1 MGHLR
6 YFFIWKDK
14 VLSFS
19 ILVAIVLHIGLL
31 LISFKMPE
39 YHNNISQDITVVLT
53 PSHESLNN
61 ADFLA
66 EQDQSGSGQLKDK
79 KKISTILLPIERT
92 ESQGAHAQT
101 KKDRFLQQTA
111 VEQTQERMLVTTLSW
126 KKEVENHEQMNA
138 RDAFESSY
146 SEKEMMIKSLEAQ
159 YLKQQQIYAKLKN
172 TETIDSVEAKKD
184 STAKYLEQFR
194 EKVELFGN
202 RDYPLAAKQ
211 QGLSGDVRLMVVLE
225 PDGSVKAI
233 HLLESSGH
241 SILDEA
247 AKRSVRR
254 GAPFGKFSQSMN
266 LLSELRVIRT
276 WRFHTGET
284 QVKTP

>member
-53 PSHESLNN
+53 PNHESLNN

-66 EQDQSGSGQLKDK
+66 EQDQSGGGQLKDK

>member
-66 EQDQSGSGQLKDK
+66 EQDQSGGGQLKDK

>member
-1 MGHLR
+1 
-6 YFFIWKDK
+6 
-14 VLSFS
+14 
-19 ILVAIVLHIGLL
+19 
-31 LISFKMPE
+31 MPE

-66 EQDQSGSGQLKDK
+66 EQDQRGGGQLKDK

>member
-1 MGHLR
+1 
-6 YFFIWKDK
+6 
-14 VLSFS
+14 
-19 ILVAIVLHIGLL
+19 
-31 LISFKMPE
+31 MPE

-66 EQDQSGSGQLKDK
+66 EQDQSGGGQLKDK
-79 KKISTILLPIERT
+79 KKISTILLPIEHT
-92 ESQGAHAQT
+92 ESQGVHAQT

-146 SEKEMMIKSLEAQ
+146 SEKEMMIKILEAQ

-233 HLLESSGH
+233 HLLESSGY

>member
-66 EQDQSGSGQLKDK
+66 EQDQSGGGQLKDK

-92 ESQGAHAQT
+92 ESQGAQAQT

-146 SEKEMMIKSLEAQ
+146 SEKEMMIKSLDAQ

-202 RDYPLAAKQ
+202 IDYPLAAKQ

>member
-66 EQDQSGSGQLKDK
+66 EQDQRGGGQLKDK

-111 VEQTQERMLVTTLSW
+111 VEQTQEHMLVTTLSW